1 MDNKIP
7 YDSYIGWTYA
17 TCKKCKEVF
26 PIFDRYGQWN
36 DLPPDNKFYCPKC
49 ERKGFKSKKPKSP
62 KTATGRVTPEV
73 FLKQNEIK
81 DKLIIKFFKK
91 IYKQRG
97 KGRSYKSIL
106 KEAIEIAD
114 LHRED
119 CNC

>member
-1 MDNKIP
+1 MDSKIP
-7 YDSYIGWTYA
+7 YDSYIGWTHA

-49 ERKGFKSKKPKSP
+49 ERKGFKSKKVKSI
-62 KTATGRVTPEV
+62 KTATGRVIPEV

-91 IYKQRG
+91 IYRERG
-97 KGRSYKSIL
+97 KGRSYNSIL
-106 KEAIEIAD
+106 KEAIEVAD

-119 CNC
+119 